1 MKNLEKLSSI
11 LSNILELEED
21 EISDKISPENTPT
34 WDSFNALVLV
44 TELEDTFKVNF
55 TIEDIESVSCV
66 GDIKECLKKYN
77 ISF

>member
-21 EISDKISPENTPT
+21 EISDKTSPENTPT

-44 TELEDTFKVNF
+44 TELEDTFKVSF

>member
-11 LSNILELEED
+11 LSNILELDKD
-21 EISDKISPENTPT
+21 EINDSTSPENTPS

-44 TELEDTFKVNF
+44 TELEDAFKVSF
-55 TIEDIESVSCV
+55 TIEEIEGVSCV